1 MLNIFEV
8 TGFYTAIFGVLMV
21 IFTLRVG
28 MYRFKSRIS
37 FGDQGDKELL
47 QRIRAHGNFVENVPL
62 ALILLAMVEAAGAA
76 DGWLHAIALLLL
88 VGRLSH
94 WLQVSGF
101 LKPLPFRMMGM
112 VLTFISMLTSSLWL
126 LLNV

>member
-1 MLNIFEV
+1 MLNLFEV

-28 MYRFKSRIS
+28 MYRVKSRIS
-37 FGDQGDKELL
+37 LGDQGDKELL
-47 QRIRAHGNFVENVPL
+47 RRMRAHGNFVETVPM

-76 DGWLHAIALLLL
+76 DGWLHTIALLLL

-94 WLQVSGF
+94 WLQLSGF
-101 LKPLPFRMMGM
+101 IKPLPFRMMGM
-112 VLTFISMLTSSLWL
+112 ILTFTSMLTSSAWL
-126 LLNV
+126 LLNL